1 MSGISNKPTT
11 RVGLGQVLT
20 TTTFIKGSTIPNYIL
35 KIFLIPI
42 DNCTPYQ
49 ANFTLQQIEII
60 NKAKANEN
68 AVF

>member
-11 RVGLGQVLT
+11 RVGLGEVLT

-35 KIFLIPI
+35 KIFLISI

>member
-11 RVGLGQVLT
+11 RVGLGEVLT

-42 DNCTPYQ
+42 DNCIPYQ

-60 NKAKANEN
+60 NKVKANEN